1 MKWSFGDRLVRARKR
16 AGFRTQA
23 DLGDE
28 IGASR
33 NTVAQWERD
42 ETLPEGRLMIQ
53 LPETL
58 GVSADWLF
66 YGIEPGERSAAF
78 DEIAAIV
85 DRLRSPEGVVATKA
99 GAAGASVRAA
109 DEQRR
114 AQRREAEQGGRNGPG
129 GEGSSE
135 AANDGGAS

>member
-23 DLGDE
+23 DLGNE
-28 IGASR
+28 LGASR

-53 LPETL
+53 LPEAL

-66 YGIEPGERSAAF
+66 YGIEPEARAEGFRR
-78 DEIAAIV
+78 IAAIV
-85 DRLRSPEGVVATKA
+85 DEVRLGEDLEDLGEPPPP
-99 GAAGASVRAA
+99 
-109 DEQRR
+109 
-114 AQRREAEQGGRNGPG
+114 GGDGGLGG
-129 GEGSSE
+129 GEGE
-135 AANDGGAS
+135 VA